1 MKNKTKIFLVT
12 FLSLLIL
19 LFLIIPM
26 LITTIAYESNFGMR
40 VDVSNSSYSEDYFDM
55 LKEEVSFASNNGQTL
70 RGYIYKK
77 DNTYTPKALIVFSHG
92 YLNTHNDYL
101 NQINYFVQ
109 NNYMVLAYDNTGS
122 GMSDGNN
129 LIGLAQSP
137 LDLDAA
143 LSFVESSNELKNYTV
158 FLYGHSWGGY
168 AVTAVLNYDHKV
180 DGVVSRSGFN
190 NSRDMLIEYGKRLY
204 GGWLGLLS
212 PYAYI
217 YEKIKFGSS
226 IDDNGIK
233 GINHSKDTSILLLH
247 SKDDDTIS
255 LNNSLL
261 AYKDKFVNPERIQT
275 ILYDNKTHDVV
286 KSDEAIKYSEELSED
301 TVYTQDVINK
311 MHELDENVMQS
322 ILNFYDSL
330 L

>member
-26 LITTIAYESNFGMR
+26 LITSIAYESNFGMR

-55 LKEEVSFASNNGQTL
+55 LKEEVSFVSNNGQTL

-143 LSFVESSNELKNYTV
+143 LSFVESSNELKNYKV

-190 NSRDMLIEYGKRLY
+190 NSRDMLIEYGNRLY
-204 GGWLGLLS
+204 GDWLGLLS

-226 IDDNGIK
+226 VDDNGIK
-233 GINHSKDTSILLLH
+233 GINHYKDTPILLLH